1 MILLLKP
8 PGKGN
13 WAAITV
19 AIDYSVDAGDT
30 WVAGASTTLTGDA
43 FAHHNLTLDATIA
56 SAAAVS
62 RFIMLRV
69 TWSGLPRW

>member
-19 AIDYSVDAGDT
+19 AIEGRHAIPLAFKVGDLF
-30 WVAGASTTLTGDA
+30 TLADRV
-43 FAHHNLTLDATIA
+43 FRI
-56 SAAAVS
+56 S
-62 RFIMLRV
+62 RV
-69 TWSGLPRW
+69 LP